1 VSGQQAGSSARLPFI
16 DFARGIAMVLMAWD
30 HASLFWNP
38 GHQGSEGLMGMRPP
52 FESMTQFLLRFVTH
66 FAAPTFVFLAGTSL
80 ALSTGKRLARG
91 QSQVGISLHLVIRG
105 LLLLAFELAIITPA
119 FELPL
124 LYFGVLACIG
134 LCLIL
139 FGALR
144 FLPWPLILALS
155 LAAILGQ
162 PFLTL
167 RFIPA
172 GPAAPLGH
180 YLRVILFEPRWDLPP
195 YVGLYPLIPW
205 LGVMGL
211 GWCFGVFLNT
221 SERRY
226 RRWLPSGLLLA
237 GGALLAGWFVVRL
250 LRGYGNLLPRRGGSL
265 EGWLYMS
272 KYPPSL
278 AFLLF
283 TLGGMCLMLALGAAL
298 QRRPGFDRGLTGV
311 INTFGRVPLFFYLVH
326 LWLYKLTPRPFTGL
340 FDDGPLAAAII
351 WLTGLAILWALCSLY
366 ARAKARYPRSV
377 LQYI

>member
-1 VSGQQAGSSARLPFI
+1 VSAPQAAPGGRLPFI
-16 DFARGIAMVLMAWD
+16 DFGRGIAMILMAWD

-52 FESMTQFLLRFVTH
+52 FQDTTQFLLRFVTH
-66 FAAPTFVFLAGTSL
+66 FAAPTFIFLAGTSL
-80 ALSTGKRLARG
+80 ALSTNKRLARG
-91 QSQVGISLHLVIRG
+91 QSQASVSLHLVVRG

-119 FELPL
+119 FGLPW

-139 FGALR
+139 FAALR
-144 FLPWPLILALS
+144 FLPWPVLLALS

-167 RFIPA
+167 HFIPA
-172 GPAAPLGH
+172 GPSAPLGH

-211 GWCFGVFLNT
+211 GWCFGVLLNA
-221 SERRY
+221 SAQRY
-226 RRWLPSGLLLA
+226 RRWLPSGLPLA
-237 GGALLAGWFVVRL
+237 GGALLVGWFVVRL
-250 LRGYGNLLPRRGGSL
+250 LNGYGNLLPRRGGTL

-283 TLGGMCLMLALGAAL
+283 TLGGMCLMLALGVLL
-298 QRRPGFDRGLTGV
+298 QRRPGFDRGLTGAV
-311 INTFGRVPLFFYLVH
+311 ITFGRVPLFFYLVH
-326 LWLYKLTPRPFTGL
+326 LWLYKLAPRPFAGL
-340 FDDGPLAAAII
+340 FVDSLLAAAVI
-351 WLTGLAILWALCSLY
+351 WLAGLVILWGLCSLY
-366 ARAKARYPRSV
+366 ASLKARYPRSV